1 MWVMRCS
8 WPQEHTNVPVERQ
21 RLLFRGRLMK
31 DNDALSKHHVED
43 GHTLLLIAR
52 PATQTSSVPPSPV
65 TGPADAPQTPVSAC
79 VETLPRTVFR
89 RCLTPPRPHLLH
101 ISHHPNQ
108 KRT

>member
-1 MWVMRCS
+1 M
-8 WPQEHTNVPVERQ
+8 PVERQ

-79 VETLPRTVFR
+79 VASVPGTVVR
-89 RCLTPPRPHLLH
+89 HCLTLTRPYLLRT
-101 ISHHPNQ
+101 SHHPNQ